1 MTRVVLAMAIFAA
14 IPSVS
19 VAQTDAEKAR
29 LGRTVWSAFDCA
41 YYAWQSGDKQENDRL
56 VDLGLKAGRGFLEAV
71 KNKEIPED
79 VINREVP
86 FVVLTLLQG
95 PSLDFILGRVYE
107 AATTNAA
114 DEVMKREGGKQL
126 EFSQWISDKAVIKQK
141 AANLFRD
148 RNCALLK

>member
-1 MTRVVLAMAIFAA
+1 MYQLLRPPLRKRGSGGPRGLRSTVPTTPGSRVNN
-14 IPSVS
+14 
-19 VAQTDAEKAR
+19 
-29 LGRTVWSAFDCA
+29 
-41 YYAWQSGDKQENDRL
+41 ENDRL

-86 FVVLTLLQG
+86 FVVLTMLQG
-95 PSLDFILGRVYE
+95 PSLDFILGQVYE

-126 EFSQWISDKAVIKQK
+126 EPSQWISDKAILKQK